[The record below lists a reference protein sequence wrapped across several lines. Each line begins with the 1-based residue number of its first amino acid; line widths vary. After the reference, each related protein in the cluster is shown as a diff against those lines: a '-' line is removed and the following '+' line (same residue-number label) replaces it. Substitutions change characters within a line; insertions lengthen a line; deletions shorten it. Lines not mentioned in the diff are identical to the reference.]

1 MRYLVFGDV
10 HANLDALDVVLDE
23 GRRRG
28 AEACLFA
35 GDLVGYGPS
44 PLECIGRLRE
54 LGERGQLGWVAGNH
68 DRVARGDIKPENYST
83 EAIETLAWT
92 GRLLA
97 EEPWAQEFL
106 KSAPLVE
113 DVNEG
118 IRLTH
123 DSLVA
128 PGSAG
133 YHRWPKEAEAE
144 LACLRQR
151 AGRVCFYGHTHTM
164 RAEIVPSEAAGVVLV
179 PMFGHEGDGNDP
191 TPLRLGD
198 QDIAWIGVGSVG
210 FPTNPA
216 RRAEFLVFDDKNWVI
231 EKYAVAY
238 HREAARARVE
248 SVLGPVCS
256 AEVVAQIAR
265 WL

>member
-10 HANLDALDVVLDE
+10 HANLDALDVVLEE

-28 AEACLFA
+28 VEAWLFT

-44 PLECIGRLRE
+44 PLECIARLRAFS
-54 LGERGQLGWVAGNH
+54 ERGQLAWVAGNH
-68 DRVARGDIKPENYST
+68 DRVARGEIEPENYST

-92 GRLLA
+92 GQLLA
-97 EEPWAQEFL
+97 GEPGALEFL
-106 KSAPLVE
+106 KSAPLAVE
-113 DVNEG
+113 VNEG

-123 DSLVA
+123 DSLAA

-133 YHRWPKEAEAE
+133 YSRWPKEAQAE
-144 LACLRQR
+144 LACLRHS
-151 AGRVCFYGHTHTM
+151 AGKVCFYGHTHTM
-164 RAEIVPSEAAGVVLV
+164 RAEVFQNEAGVMLV

-191 TPLRLGD
+191 TPLRLGA
-198 QDIAWIGVGSVG
+198 QDIAWVGVGSVG
-210 FPTNPA
+210 FPTNPS
-216 RRAEFLVFDDKNWVI
+216 RRAEFLVFDDENWVI

-238 HREAARARVE
+238 PREAARARVK

>member
-10 HANLDALDVVLDE
+10 HANLDALDVVLEE

-28 AEACLFA
+28 VEAWLFT

-44 PLECIGRLRE
+44 PLECIARLRAFS
-54 LGERGQLGWVAGNH
+54 ERGQLAWVAGNH
-68 DRVARGDIKPENYST
+68 DRVARGEIEPENYST

-92 GRLLA
+92 GQLLA
-97 EEPWAQEFL
+97 GEPGALEFL
-106 KSAPLVE
+106 KSAALAVE
-113 DVNEG
+113 VNEG

-123 DSLVA
+123 DSLAA

-133 YHRWPKEAEAE
+133 YSRWPKEAQAE
-144 LACLRQR
+144 LACLRHS
-151 AGRVCFYGHTHTM
+151 AGKVCFYGHTHTM
-164 RAEIVPSEAAGVVLV
+164 RAEVFQNEAGVMLV

-191 TPLRLGD
+191 TPLRLGA
-198 QDIAWIGVGSVG
+198 QDIAWVGVGSVG

-216 RRAEFLVFDDKNWVI
+216 RRAEFLVFDDENWVI

-238 HREAARARVE
+238 PREAARARVK

>member
-10 HANLDALDVVLDE
+10 HANLDALDVVLAE

-28 AEACLFA
+28 VEACLFT

-44 PLECIGRLRE
+44 PLECIARLRE
-54 LGERGQLGWVAGNH
+54 LGERGQLAWVAGNH
-68 DRVARGDIKPENYST
+68 DRVARSEIKPEGYSK

-92 GRLLA
+92 GQLLA
-97 EEPWAQEFL
+97 AESLAQEFL
-106 KSAPLVE
+106 KSAPLALN
-113 DVNEG
+113 VNDG
-118 IRLTH
+118 IKLTH

-133 YHRWPKEAEAE
+133 YHRWPRKAEVE
-144 LACLRQR
+144 LACLRHG

-164 RAEIVPSEAAGVVLV
+164 RAEVVQGEAGIVLV
-179 PMFGHEGDGNDP
+179 PMFGHEGDGKDP
-191 TPLRLGD
+191 TPVRLGA
-198 QDIAWIGVGSVG
+198 QDIAWVGTGSVG
-210 FPTNPA
+210 FPTNPS
-216 RRAEFLVFDDKNWVI
+216 RLAEFLVFDDENWVV
-231 EKYAVAY
+231 EKYAVVY
-238 HREAARARVE
+238 PREAARARVK
-248 SVLGPVCS
+248 SVLGPVCN

>member
-10 HANLDALDVVLDE
+10 HGNLDALDVVLKE
-23 GRRRG
+23 GRQRG
-28 AEACLFA
+28 VEAYLFT

-44 PLECIGRLRE
+44 PLECIARLQK
-54 LGERGQLGWVAGNH
+54 LAERGQLGWVAGNH
-68 DRVARGDIKPENYST
+68 DRVARGEIKPEHYST
-83 EAIETLAWT
+83 EAMETLAWT
-92 GRLLA
+92 GKLLA
-97 EEPWAQEFL
+97 GEPEALEFL
-106 KSAPLVE
+106 KSVPLAVS
-113 DVNEG
+113 VNEG
-118 IRLTH
+118 IWLTH
-123 DSLVA
+123 DSLAA

-133 YHRWPKEAEAE
+133 YSRWPKAAGAE
-144 LACLRQR
+144 LACLRHS

-164 RAEIVPSEAAGVVLV
+164 RAEMFKDEAGVMLV

-191 TPLRLGD
+191 TPLRLGAR
-198 QDIAWIGVGSVG
+198 DIAWVGTGSVG

-216 RRAEFLVFDDKNWVI
+216 RRAEFLVFDDKDWAI

-238 HREAARARVE
+238 PREAARARVE

-256 AEVVAQIAR
+256 PDVVAQIAR